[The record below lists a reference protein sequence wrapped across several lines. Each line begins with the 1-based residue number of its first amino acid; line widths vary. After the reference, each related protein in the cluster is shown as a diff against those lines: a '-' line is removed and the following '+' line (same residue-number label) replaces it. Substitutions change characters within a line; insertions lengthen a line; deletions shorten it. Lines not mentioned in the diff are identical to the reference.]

1 MQSQDLIKA
10 RQEAK
15 NTIRQRIRCKTEE
28 IERRT
33 GSSSEENEDAS
44 FEDTIEPE
52 EVFACTDD
60 EGYDY
65 FKIGCGI
72 VLGFITFYCLFW

>member
-15 NTIRQRIRCKTEE
+15 ITLRQRIQSKTKE
-28 IERRT
+28 IEQRT
-33 GSSSEENEDAS
+33 GSSSEENED
-44 FEDTIEPE
+44 TVEPE

-60 EGYDY
+60 EEYDY

-72 VLGFITFYCLFW
+72 IVIGLITYYCLFW